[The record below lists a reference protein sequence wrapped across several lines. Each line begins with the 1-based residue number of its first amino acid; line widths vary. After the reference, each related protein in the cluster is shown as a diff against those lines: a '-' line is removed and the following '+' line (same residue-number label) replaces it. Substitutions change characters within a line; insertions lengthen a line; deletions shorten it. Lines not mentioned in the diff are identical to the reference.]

1 MIEEI
6 VISGRRFTEDDIETA
21 IFIVETYK
29 NFSRNELVKTVCE
42 CLEWVTHK
50 NEPKVIEGKKL
61 LEYLEME
68 GMIVLPPKNEKMAE
82 LGRRSAKAISIT
94 EKTAPQNE
102 LIGEICDYDPIELNV
117 AITQEDIALWKEY
130 LERYHPLKYAKPY
143 GSNIKY
149 LIKSRDMVF
158 GCMLFSA
165 SAWALEDR
173 DKWIGWTEK
182 DKSKRLVYVVNNTR
196 YLLFPWLKVNNLAS
210 HVLGKAVKQLP
221 KDWLK
226 YNRYEPVL
234 LETFVDIAE
243 YKGTCYK
250 ASNWIKVGTTK
261 GRGRQDRYS
270 QYLSSPKD
278 IYMYPLRKNFRKYL
292 TGELEPIIREE
303 AWDE

>member
-1 MIEEI
+1 MIEEF
-6 VISGRRFTEDDIETA
+6 VLCGRKFTEEDIETA
-21 IFIVETYK
+21 IFIVETYR

-42 CLEWVTHK
+42 CLEWVTFK
-50 NEPKVIEGKKL
+50 NEPKVIEGLKL
-61 LEYLEME
+61 LEYLEKE
-68 GMIVLPPKNEKMAE
+68 GMIVLPPKNKKRAE
-82 LGRRSAKAISIT
+82 IGRRGAKAISFT
-94 EKTAPQNE
+94 QKTAPQNE
-102 LIGEICDYDPIELNV
+102 LKGEICDYAPIELNTV
-117 AITQEDIALWKEY
+117 FNQEDMDLWKEY
-130 LERYHPLKYAKPY
+130 IERYHPLKYAKPF

-149 LIKSRDMVF
+149 LIKSQDKVL

-173 DKWIGWTEK
+173 DKWIGWTED

-196 YLLFPWLKVNNLAS
+196 FLLLPWVKINNLAS
-210 HVLGKAVKQLP
+210 HVLGKAIKQIP

-243 YKGTCYK
+243 YKGVCYK

-261 GRGRQDRYS
+261 GRGRQDRY
-270 QYLSSPKD
+270 YRYPSSPKD

-303 AWDE
+303 DWDE